1 MGVPS
6 VGAAGAGSNSAQST
20 RARDGGG
27 VEVAGILGEGPGGP
41 PGIAGL
47 EDPFTRLG
55 LASGSQGGRDQ
66 TSRTGI
72 IGQASS
78 DRGGNAMRGDT
89 MRGDTPAGG
98 SGELRVPALGG
109 VVPGQHV
116 SPLQVSPGEG
126 EIGREALRHGGMP
139 LQGAGVVGG
148 GTMPQAGVIGGGRVP
163 AAGGQLGP
171 GIGAQLPPLPPQLVE
186 ALNGARGPEAQREAQ
201 RMLAFF
207 QVSHLPAVMSSGL
220 SSLCLSE
227 VIVERRQ
234 GILGG
239 DGPC

>member
-6 VGAAGAGSNSAQST
+6 VGDAGAGSISAQST

-27 VEVAGILGEGPGGP
+27 FEMAGILGEGPGGP

-55 LASGSQGGRDQ
+55 LASGSEGGRDQ

-72 IGQASS
+72 IGQAGS
-78 DRGGNAMRGDT
+78 DRGGNAI
-89 MRGDTPAGG
+89 RGDTPAGE

-116 SPLQVSPGEG
+116 SPLQVSPGES

-220 SSLCLSE
+220 SGLCLSE
-227 VIVERRQ
+227 VILERRE